1 MAKKIYLLVESL
13 LCVILAGALILAAI
27 QIYREGVIIKAAD
40 PLESIFTREKIA
52 GKLSEIAP
60 IFIIFAVMTLA
71 GIICGVESSYKRE
84 KIFMTSQTRNNY
96 KNFQVIIIIA
106 SICLIIAGIFNGSAL
121 DVLYKSVNICSE
133 CIGLG

>member
-1 MAKKIYLLVESL
+1 MVKKIYLLVESL
-13 LCVILAGALILAAI
+13 LCVVLAGLLILAFVE
-27 QIYREGVIIKAAD
+27 IYREGAIIKAVD
-40 PLESIFTREKIA
+40 PLESIYTRKKIA

-71 GIICGVESSYKRE
+71 GVIFRVRPDKKFIPE
-84 KIFMTSQTRNNY
+84 KICSHARKSH
-96 KNFQVIIIIA
+96 KNLQVIIILA
-106 SICLIIAGIFNGSAL
+106 AICLIIAGIFNGSAL